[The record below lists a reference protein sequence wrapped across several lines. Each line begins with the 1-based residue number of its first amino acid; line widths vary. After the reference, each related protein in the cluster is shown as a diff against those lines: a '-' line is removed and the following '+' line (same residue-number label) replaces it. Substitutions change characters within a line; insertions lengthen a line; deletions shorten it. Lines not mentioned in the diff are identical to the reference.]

1 MIFKKE
7 YIKFFSYSIIFTVK
21 DNEKIYSRDPN
32 MYSIQK
38 ALYDGKI
45 NSFKNVLRN
54 LRNE

>member
-1 MIFKKE
+1 LNNVAPRATLE
-7 YIKFFSYSIIFTVK
+7 ETSE

-32 MYSIQK
+32 RYSIQK
-38 ALYDGKI
+38 ALYDGEI